1 MTDTTTE
8 LSSQAQDFTWL
19 LTKFAHETAGV
30 VDVIAVSSDGLLMAT
45 AGDADRA
52 SSDRLSAIVSGMVSL
67 AAGAGTSYGLGALNK
82 VIVDAEGGYLIVMA
96 MGAGALLGA
105 VADKSASLGTVA
117 YEMAVFIN
125 RINGILNPQ
134 LINELKNTVGG

>member
-19 LTKFAHETAGV
+19 LTKFAQETAGV

-105 VADKSASLGTVA
+105 VADKTASLGTVA

>member
-1 MTDTTTE
+1 MTGTSTE
-8 LSSQAQDFTWL
+8 LSAQAQDFTWL
-19 LTKFAHETAGV
+19 LAKFSQETAGV

-67 AAGAGTSYGLGALNK
+67 AAGAGVSYGLGSLNK
-82 VIVDAEGGYLIVMA
+82 VIVDAEGGYLVVMA

-105 VADKSASLGTVA
+105 VADRTASLGTVA

>member
-1 MTDTTTE
+1 MTGTTTE
-8 LSSQAQDFTWL
+8 LSAQAQDFTWL
-19 LTKFAHETAGV
+19 LTKFAQETAGV

-105 VADKSASLGTVA
+105 VADRTASLGTVA

-134 LINELKNTVGG
+134 LINELKNSVN